1 MSLHF
6 FSVSL
11 TKRYYGAFLSRNY
24 SVFSF
29 LLSPPSPLILMVC
42 CFFSLTM
49 QFNHSLLK
57 YLHWLFWNYFFCWII
72 TFLWIFP
79 SCTDGAKLFSFCLL
93 QVLQYSKWFIE
104 FFSHNCIHLFFQFP
118 FIIII
123 ITIPVFSAG
132 FGPPFDAFF
141 FFVAAAYYFLH
152 QSFRVFLLLW
162 TLLCST
168 SFAELPCPWELP
180 LLGIC

>member
-29 LLSPPSPLILMVC
+29 LLSLPSPLILMVC

-72 TFLWIFP
+72 AFLWKFP
-79 SCTDGAKLFSFCLL
+79 NCTDGAKLFSFCLL

-118 FIIII
+118 FIIVI

-141 FFVAAAYYFLH
+141 FLCQLLITFSTRASEFSYCCERFFVVHPLQNCH
-152 QSFRVFLLLW
+152 VPES
-162 TLLCST
+162 
-168 SFAELPCPWELP
+168 CPF
-180 LLGIC
+180 